1 MRGEDMLSFVDLSRT
16 AIERHPGVLEFVRS
30 WVAPILGDS
39 TVLLPEE
46 WFREGHGI
54 VGGTKD
60 STGLWIPQHASDG
73 KVYIW
78 SPPPIIAD
86 VALEECTKAIHKRT
100 DAYHIFL
107 IPRLY
112 SPLWMRLLYKVSDFV
127 FQLPPASQH
136 WPSSMH
142 EPLFIGISFP
152 LLHRNPWSIRR
163 TPLLVELERQLR
175 QVLRAGEEDGG
186 NILHKLLRTSRQ
198 LARVS
203 ESVARRMLRMSRPG
217 EVSHQ
222 ADSG

>member
-1 MRGEDMLSFVDLSRT
+1 MIAQGTDGLSRGIFLERVVRGEDMLSFVDLLRT
-16 AIERHPGVLEFVRS
+16 AIERHPGVLKFVRS

-60 STGLWIPQHASDG
+60 STGLWIPQHASNG
-73 KVYIW
+73 RVYIW
-78 SPPPIIAD
+78 NPPPIIAD
-86 VALEECTKAIHKRT
+86 VALEECAKAIHKHT
-100 DAYHIFL
+100 DAYHILL

-142 EPLFIGISFP
+142 KPLFIGISFP

-163 TPLLVELERQLR
+163 MLLLVELERQLR
-175 QVLRAGEEDGG
+175 QVLCAGEEDGE
-186 NILHKLLRTSRQ
+186 NILHKHL
-198 LARVS
+198 
-203 ESVARRMLRMSRPG
+203 
-217 EVSHQ
+217 
-222 ADSG
+222 